1 MALINYRLRI
11 TLNDGRQMTGQML
24 AFDQHMNL
32 VLADSELIC
41 VPLFLL
47 LQEILI
53 VPVHTLVAEEFRRL
67 KSKSKKRKA
76 TAQPVKETESDD
88 EDVVAAPEEEQKR
101 TLGLIILRGESIVS
115 LSVEGPP
122 PTDRIAQQAP
132 VRVHSQ
138 ESDIRY
144 TDQSLL
150 YLSEQMQPGPGRGMP
165 AGRGM
170 GLAAPPGAMPP
181 SMAGRPMA
189 YGRPPPPMGAPP
201 GMPGMPGMPPMGFR
215 PPPPG
220 FGGPPPGFPPP
231 GHFRPPPG

>member
-32 VLADSELIC
+32 VMADSELRRIR
-41 VPLFLL
+41 FAT
-47 LQEILI
+47 LQSILMI
-53 VPVHTLVAEEFRRL
+53 VIYPSFAAEEFRRL

-76 TAQPVKETESDD
+76 TAQQVKENESDD

-132 VRVHSQ
+132 VRLIWKRRAKQH
-138 ESDIRY
+138 
-144 TDQSLL
+144 TDQPSLVSL
-150 YLSEQMQPGPGRGMP
+150 QMQPGPGRGMP

-231 GHFRPPPG
+231 GQFRPPPG